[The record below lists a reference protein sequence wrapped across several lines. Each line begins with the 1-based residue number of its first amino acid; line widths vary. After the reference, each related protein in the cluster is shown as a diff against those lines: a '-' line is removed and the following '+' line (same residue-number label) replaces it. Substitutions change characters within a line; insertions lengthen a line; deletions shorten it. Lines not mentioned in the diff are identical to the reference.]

1 MKTESTEQEY
11 QHHLS
16 HHHHMRVQWEEF
28 FQSDDDT
35 KIKEATLIEKG
46 SIISRVGM
54 MMLSC
59 GTGAWRVR
67 DAMDTLARTLDL
79 TCSADIGLISIVCTY
94 FDVDNQSYSQS
105 LALPTTGV
113 NMAKLNE
120 LEKFVRQF
128 EAAGGD
134 FEIKTVRRRLGEIE
148 HMKGR
153 YPLWGSSLAA
163 ALACGG
169 FIFLLGGGIPEIIC
183 SFIGAG
189 LGQFARGSLA
199 KRRITVAA
207 TTAVGVAAACLS
219 YFLAFMLGHLLLN
232 VDMIHMRGYIGAM
245 LFVIPG
251 FPFITSG
258 LDIAKLDMRSGLERM
273 AYAIFIILIATGTG
287 WVMAT
292 ALQIKP
298 GDLPALGLSRP
309 VLAACRLLAS
319 FCGVFGFSLMFNSH
333 RRMAAAAGLVGAIAN
348 TMRLSLVDF
357 AHFPAPLAAFLAAL
371 LAGLLAGY
379 VREKVGYPRIA
390 LTVPSIVIMV
400 PGLYMYRGIFLL
412 ALTNVG
418 AGATWMTEALML
430 VLSLPAGLLIA
441 RILTDKKWRR
451 VD

>member
-67 DAMDTLARTLDL
+67 DAMDTMARTLDL
-79 TCSADIGLISIVCTY
+79 TCSTDIGLISIVCTY

-153 YPLWGSSLAA
+153 YPL
-163 ALACGG
+163 
-169 FIFLLGGGIPEIIC
+169 
-183 SFIGAG
+183 
-189 LGQFARGSLA
+189 
-199 KRRITVAA
+199 
-207 TTAVGVAAACLS
+207 
-219 YFLAFMLGHLLLN
+219 
-232 VDMIHMRGYIGAM
+232 
-245 LFVIPG
+245 
-251 FPFITSG
+251 
-258 LDIAKLDMRSGLERM
+258 
-273 AYAIFIILIATGTG
+273 
-287 WVMAT
+287 
-292 ALQIKP
+292 
-298 GDLPALGLSRP
+298 
-309 VLAACRLLAS
+309 
-319 FCGVFGFSLMFNSH
+319 
-333 RRMAAAAGLVGAIAN
+333 
-348 TMRLSLVDF
+348 
-357 AHFPAPLAAFLAAL
+357 
-371 LAGLLAGY
+371 
-379 VREKVGYPRIA
+379 
-390 LTVPSIVIMV
+390 
-400 PGLYMYRGIFLL
+400 
-412 ALTNVG
+412 
-418 AGATWMTEALML
+418 
-430 VLSLPAGLLIA
+430 
-441 RILTDKKWRR
+441 
-451 VD
+451 

>member
-28 FQSDDDT
+28 FQSDDET

-54 MMLSC
+54 MILSC

-79 TCSADIGLISIVCTY
+79 TCSTDIGLISIVCTY

-169 FIFLLGGGIPEIIC
+169 FIFLLGGGFLKSSAPLSGRDWASLPGQLSQKTDHGC
-183 SFIGAG
+183 RYDCRGGGSG
-189 LGQFARGSLA
+189 LL
-199 KRRITVAA
+199 V
-207 TTAVGVAAACLS
+207 
-219 YFLAFMLGHLLLN
+219 LL
-232 VDMIHMRGYIGAM
+232 
-245 LFVIPG
+245 PG
-251 FPFITSG
+251 F
-258 LDIAKLDMRSGLERM
+258 
-273 AYAIFIILIATGTG
+273 
-287 WVMAT
+287 
-292 ALQIKP
+292 
-298 GDLPALGLSRP
+298 
-309 VLAACRLLAS
+309 
-319 FCGVFGFSLMFNSH
+319 H
-333 RRMAAAAGLVGAIAN
+333 AG
-348 TMRLSLVDF
+348 
-357 AHFPAPLAAFLAAL
+357 PLAL
-371 LAGLLAGY
+371 
-379 VREKVGYPRIA
+379 
-390 LTVPSIVIMV
+390 
-400 PGLYMYRGIFLL
+400 
-412 ALTNVG
+412 
-418 AGATWMTEALML
+418 
-430 VLSLPAGLLIA
+430 
-441 RILTDKKWRR
+441 
-451 VD
+451 